1 VSFSSTC
8 LIIAAH
14 PDDEILGVGGTAAR
28 HVRGGGRVEVL
39 IVAEGATS
47 RTAARDTVASAG
59 ELDALR
65 KAARQAAAELG
76 TQPPRF
82 MGLPDNRLDSLDLLD
97 LVKAIEAVVNDVC
110 PDVVYTH
117 HAGDLNSDHG
127 LVQRA
132 VLTACRPLPG
142 TKIRAIY
149 GFETVSSTE
158 WGRGEAFVPTRYVA
172 VEGEMPAKLAALR
185 HYKGEMRPFPHARSL
200 EAVEALARLR
210 GAQAGV
216 AAAEAFTVLLEVE
229 R

>member
-1 VSFSSTC
+1 MTEIV
-8 LIIAAH
+8 LVVAAH

-28 HVRGGGRVEVL
+28 HVRGGDRVDVL

-47 RTAARDTVASAG
+47 RTAVRDTATSAR

-65 KAARQAAAELG
+65 QAAHKAAGELG
-76 TQPPRF
+76 TRAPRF
-82 MGLPDNRLDSLDLLD
+82 LGLPDNRLDSVDLLD
-97 LVKAIEAVVNDVC
+97 LVKAVEAVIDDVR

-117 HAGDLNSDHG
+117 HAGDLNVDHG

-142 TKIRAIY
+142 STFRAIY

-158 WGRGEAFVPTRYVA
+158 WGRGEAFAPTRYVA
-172 VEGEMPAKLAALR
+172 IENEMAAKLAALK
-185 HYKGEMRPFPHARSL
+185 HYQVEMRPFPHARSL
-200 EAVEALARLR
+200 EAVEALARVR